1 MSAFP
6 SAPDPHAI
14 AVMALTV
21 VALMLFMREKIP
33 LETSS
38 LLVIAVIT
46 VGFELFPYTTAGGEQ
61 LHAVDFFS
69 GFGHEALV
77 AVCALMIV
85 GQGLIRTGALEP
97 VGRWLGRLWLWSP
110 YVSLLFTLLI
120 AAALSAFVNNTPI
133 IVLLMPIL
141 ITVALRSGIPTSRVL
156 MPVGMATLI
165 GGTAT
170 TIGTSTNLLV
180 VSVAADV
187 GLPRLQMFDFFV
199 PAAIVGTIGL
209 LYLWLVAPR
218 LIPQRQAPMV
228 DTSPRV
234 FTAQLLVREESFAD
248 GKTVSEVRK
257 RTNGELQINQIQRG
271 PETFVVPF
279 PDAKIQAGDFLLVSD
294 TPVKLKEYEGLLDGT
309 LYSGS
314 DPVDE
319 EHPLTAPNQ
328 QIAEIVVTFD
338 SPIRGL
344 TLKQVRFLDR
354 YQLVALALH
363 RAGKAVASLGAG
375 LSEFRLRT
383 GDVLLVQ
390 GPSPQITTLKEESEV
405 LVLDATTDLP
415 HREGARRALLI
426 MAGVVLVAA
435 FGIAS
440 IAVSAVCGVLLMI
453 LGRCLRWYDVTLA
466 LSTPVILIVVAS
478 LALGIGLLETG
489 SANYLAQ
496 LFVFATTGAS
506 PALVLSGLILMMGVL
521 TNVVSSNAAAVIG
534 TPISINI
541 AQQLELPAEPFVL
554 AVIFGS
560 NLCFATP
567 LAHKINVLVMSA
579 GGYTFTDFARI
590 GVPLL
595 IVMWLAY
602 SWVLP
607 TIYGL

>member
-1 MSAFP
+1 MSVFP
-6 SAPDPHAI
+6 LAPDPHAI
-14 AVMALTV
+14 AVMVLTV
-21 VALMLFMREKIP
+21 VALMLFMRDKIP

-38 LLVIAVIT
+38 LLVLALIT
-46 VGFELFPYTTAGGEQ
+46 VGFELFPYTAPDGSQ
-61 LHAVDFFS
+61 LRAVDFFS
-69 GFGHEALV
+69 GFGHEALI

-97 VGRWLGRLWLWSP
+97 LGRWLGHVWVWSP
-110 YVSLLFTLLI
+110 FVALLFTLLI

-133 IVLLMPIL
+133 IVLLMPIM

-156 MPVGMATLI
+156 MPVGIATLI

-180 VSVAADV
+180 VSVAADI
-187 GLPRLQMFDFFV
+187 GLPKLQMFDFFV
-199 PAAIVGTIGL
+199 PAAIVGGIGL
-209 LYLWLVAPR
+209 LYLWLIAPR
-218 LIPQRQAPMV
+218 IMPMRQAPMA

-234 FTAQLLVREESFAD
+234 FTAQLLVTEGSFSD

-271 PETFVVPF
+271 PDTFLVPF
-279 PDAKIQAGDFLLVSD
+279 PDAKIIAGDFLLVSD
-294 TPVKLKEYEGLLDGT
+294 TPVKLKQFEGLLDGT
-309 LYSGS
+309 LYTGS
-314 DPVDE
+314 DPVDD
-319 EHPLTAPNQ
+319 EHPLIAPNQ

-363 RAGKAVASLGAG
+363 RAGKAVATLGAG
-375 LSEFRLRT
+375 LSEFRMRT
-383 GDVLLVQ
+383 GDVLLIQ
-390 GPSPQITTLKEESEV
+390 GPGAQITTLKEESEL

-415 HREGARRALLI
+415 HKAGARRALLI
-426 MAGVVLVAA
+426 MAVVVLLAA
-435 FGIAS
+435 FGIIS
-440 IAVSAVCGVLLMI
+440 IAISAVCGVLMMI
-453 LGRCLRWYDVTLA
+453 LGRCLRWHDVTVA
-466 LSTPVILIVVAS
+466 LSTPVVLIVVAS

-489 SANYLAQ
+489 GANYLAQ
-496 LFVFATTGAS
+496 LFVYATTGAS
-506 PALVLSGLILMMGVL
+506 PALVLSGLILAMGVL

-541 AQQLELPAEPFVL
+541 AQQLNLPAEPFVL

-560 NLCFATP
+560 NLCYATP
-567 LAHKINVLVMSA
+567 LAHKINVLIMSA
-579 GGYTFTDFARI
+579 GGYTFSDFARI

-595 IVMWLAY
+595 IIMWLAY
-602 SWVLP
+602 SWILP

>member
-1 MSAFP
+1 MFAFP
-6 SAPDPHAI
+6 STPEPHAI
-14 AVMALTV
+14 AVMVLTV
-21 VALMLFMREKIP
+21 LALVLFMREKVP

-38 LLVIAVIT
+38 LLVLAIIA
-46 VGFELFPYTTAGGEQ
+46 VGFELFPFTNASGKQ

-69 GFGHEALV
+69 GFGHEALI

-85 GQGLIRTGALEP
+85 GQGLIRTGALEQL
-97 VGRWLGRLWLWSP
+97 GRWLGRLWLWSP
-110 YVSLLFTLLI
+110 FVSLFLTLLV

-133 IVLLMPIL
+133 IVVLMPIL
-141 ITVALRSGIPTSRVL
+141 ITVALKSGVPTSRVL

-180 VSVAADV
+180 VSVAADI
-187 GLPRLQMFDFFV
+187 GLPRLNMFDFFV
-199 PAAIVGTIGL
+199 PAAIVGGIGL
-209 LYLWLVAPR
+209 IYLWLVAPR
-218 LIPQRQAPMV
+218 IMPARQAPMA

-234 FTAQLLVREESFAD
+234 FTAQLLVREDSFAD

-257 RTNGELQINQIQRG
+257 RTHGELQINQIQRG
-271 PETFVVPF
+271 PETFLVPF

-294 TPVKLKEYEGLLDGT
+294 TPVKLKEFEGLLDGT
-309 LYSGS
+309 LYTGP

-319 EHPLTAPNQ
+319 EHPLIAPNQ

-363 RAGKAVASLGAG
+363 RAGKAVATLGTG
-375 LSEFRLRT
+375 LGEFRMRT
-383 GDVLLVQ
+383 GDVLLIQ
-390 GPSPQITTLKEESEV
+390 GPSEEIATLREESEL

-415 HREGARRALLI
+415 HRAGARLALLI
-426 MAGVVLVAA
+426 MAAVVLFAA
-435 FGIAS
+435 FGVVS
-440 IAVSAVCGVLLMI
+440 IAISAVCGVLLMI
-453 LGRCLRWYDVTLA
+453 LGKCLRWHDVTVA

-489 SANYLAQ
+489 AANYLAGV
-496 LFVFATTGAS
+496 FVAATTGAS
-506 PALVLSGLILMMGVL
+506 PALVLSGLILGMGIL

-534 TPISINI
+534 APISINI

-579 GGYTFTDFARI
+579 GGYTFSDFARI

-595 IVMWLAY
+595 IIMWLAY
-602 SWVLP
+602 SWLLP
-607 TIYGL
+607 AIYGL